1 MSLYHQGDGLGEFH
15 LSAGEGERGESGG
28 GELLGGGLAWMPC
41 ITSTAVALMPK
52 RHPRGNSKEI
62 KGMGEWVGIQEEGN

>member
-15 LSAGEGERGESGG
+15 LLAGEGERGESG
-28 GELLGGGLAWMPC
+28 EEVLGGGLAW

-52 RHPRGNSKEI
+52 RHPRGNS
-62 KGMGEWVGIQEEGN
+62 

>member
-15 LSAGEGERGESGG
+15 LLAGEGERGGSG
-28 GELLGGGLAWMPC
+28 EKVLGGGLSWMPC

-52 RHPRGNSKEI
+52 RHPRGNL
-62 KGMGEWVGIQEEGN
+62 